1 MVHLCNQSTSFDWFD
16 RHDHEKIRD
25 TVAKRTDLSDEEKQ
39 RVIEKAYECVAPVES
54 SAPDW
59 VTELGIKNIIWN
71 DHTSIDTTATEV
83 AEYFGFAE

>member
-1 MVHLCNQSTSFDWFD
+1 M
-16 RHDHEKIRD
+16 
-25 TVAKRTDLSDEEKQ
+25 SDEEEQ
-39 RVIEKAYECVAPVES
+39 RVIEKAYECVASAEL